1 MTIGSDERQLISQ
14 LKQGNTDAAGA
25 LMDLHGETLMR
36 YIYSIV
42 GTREAAEDVFQDSWV
57 RVMEK
62 IHQFNKEMSF
72 RPWLFRIARNV
83 AYDSL
88 RRKRRWWSLDSGQSP
103 ESGERPMEI
112 PDSTDF
118 GRQVV
123 AQETVQRLLGSLSPE
138 YREVLCLR
146 FFQDH
151 SYEEIAEL
159 CRLPLGTVKSRL
171 KRGLDFL
178 AGKMTEEE
186 KHGDRE
192 NSLQPGERNSPGN
205 LPL

>member
-1 MTIGSDERQLISQ
+1 MAIGPDADERQLISQ
-14 LKQGNTDAAGA
+14 LKQGITDAAGA
-25 LMDLHGETLMR
+25 LMDLHGEALMR
-36 YIYSIV
+36 YLYSIV
-42 GTREAAEDVFQDSWV
+42 GTRDAAEDVFQDSWV

-62 IHQFNKEMSF
+62 IGMFHSEMSF

-83 AYDSL
+83 AYDSM

-103 ESGERPMEI
+103 EAGERLMEI

-123 AQETVQRLLGSLSPE
+123 AQETVKRLLGLLAPE

-171 KRGLDFL
+171 KRGLDYL
-178 AGKMTEEE
+178 AGKMMEEE
-186 KHGDRE
+186 NHG
-192 NSLQPGERNSPGN
+192 
-205 LPL
+205 